1 MKGFEKNKK
10 INTEASEAVDPNKQ
24 SADKKKNV
32 TSKKRAKRGFFGFFA
47 HLADVMSK
55 GLKNSFLG
63 FLFADLYVKLNE
75 KWKHGAIYQFFH
87 RTKRKARSRALVSHM
102 YENSFVYKI
111 LDWISDRIIHS
122 QVRVFGI
129 GIFAFALSS
138 VLMTMLKY
146 YLEGA
151 EIMVNGIVGI
161 VLAVLSIPLVASKK
175 RVGEALLTGKISGFV
190 IHQMLG
196 LDESKLEKDETK
208 SAGSYLASFEIAM
221 ALGFITY
228 FVPSIVFVA
237 ILAILLAIVMIMCF
251 PELGIFSIIAMIPV
265 VNVVNHPNFVIF
277 PIIVLTSIAYVS
289 KYIRGKRIMRFELI
303 DVFVLFF
310 GANVLACGINTKGGE
325 ASLYSSIIYFA
336 FLCIY
341 FLIVNSYIRKTWI
354 YRGINLII
362 ITASIVSVV
371 AIIDGGT
378 SLLNSLDLE
387 FFSSISTRL
396 DAVLGNPNI
405 LGAYLVIVFP
415 FILAQ
420 MASSKRTSS
429 QIVFFICAAVTAIC
443 IVLTWSRG
451 AWLGAIVALVVFLIV
466 YNFRTVWFI
475 LISASAVPLL
485 AYVLPTDIINRFLSI
500 FKMEDSSILHRFKI
514 WNGAMS
520 MISDNIFTG
529 IGVGQSAFDAVF
541 PKYAELGTETVE
553 HTHSLYL
560 QIFAELGIV
569 GLVLF
574 AIIIFMFV
582 QKCFVGIKTRRRG
595 GKSRNMIAAG
605 LASVCASL
613 VMGVT
618 DYIWYNTRVLLIFW
632 IMIGLTVALTKINER
647 EKSKQH
653 EAHRVDNNSRSA
665 DLDIFC

>member
-10 INTEASEAVDPNKQ
+10 INTEASEAVEPNKQ
-24 SADKKKNV
+24 STEKMKNV
-32 TSKKRAKRGFFGFFA
+32 TNKKRSKRGFFGFFA
-47 HLADVMSK
+47 YLADLMSK

-75 KWKHGAIYQFFH
+75 KWKSGRIYQFFH
-87 RTKRKARSRALVSHM
+87 KTKRKARSRALISHL
-102 YENSFVYKI
+102 YEKSLAYKI
-111 LDWISDRIIHS
+111 LSWISEMIIHS

-146 YLEGA
+146 YLEGT

-190 IHQMLG
+190 ISQMLG
-196 LDESKLEKDETK
+196 VDDSKLEKDETK
-208 SAGSYLASFEIAM
+208 SPGSYLASFEIAM

-228 FVPSIVFVA
+228 FVPSVAFVA
-237 ILAILLAIVMIMCF
+237 IFAILLAIVMIMCF

-277 PIIVLTSIAYVS
+277 PIIFLTAISYVS
-289 KYIRGKRIMRFELI
+289 KYLRGKRVMRFELI

-310 GANVLACGINTKGGE
+310 GANILACGINTQGGE
-325 ASLYSSIIYFA
+325 ASLYSALIYFA

-362 ITASIVSVV
+362 ITASIVAVV

-378 SLLNSLDLE
+378 ELLNTVDLK
-387 FFSSISTRL
+387 FFANISKRL
-396 DAVLGNPNI
+396 DAILGNPNI

-429 QIVFFICAAVTAIC
+429 QILYFICAAVTAIC

-451 AWLGAIVALVVFLIV
+451 AWLGAIVAFVVFLIV
-466 YNFRTVWFI
+466 YNFRTIWFL

-485 AYVLPTDIINRFLSI
+485 AYVLPQEVTGRFSSTFI
-500 FKMEDSSILHRFKI
+500 MEDSSILHRFKI
-514 WNGAMS
+514 WEGAMK
-520 MISDNIFTG
+520 MIRDNLFTG

-541 PKYAELGTETVE
+541 PQYAELGTETVE

-574 AIIIFMFV
+574 AIVIFMFT
-582 QKCFVGIKTRRRG
+582 QKCFIGIKNRRRG

-613 VMGVT
+613 VMGIT

-647 EKSKQH
+647 EKSKQQ